1 MSTVQ
6 HCLHPCSFRVYLSSL
21 LNLKLTS
28 VTLLTVSTVS
38 IPAWVIGK
46 VLIMLKDQQS
56 KEDLNNQDDEN
67 VDSNLELSENGL
79 QKKLRHRSGVVSMSN
94 PKAENGMFME

>member
-1 MSTVQ
+1 MFTVQ
-6 HCLHPCSFRVYLSSL
+6 HCLDPCSFHVYLSSL

-67 VDSNLELSENGL
+67 YDSNLELSENGL

>member
-1 MSTVQ
+1 MTI
-6 HCLHPCSFRVYLSSL
+6 
-21 LNLKLTS
+21 
-28 VTLLTVSTVS
+28 STVS

-56 KEDLNNQDDEN
+56 KEDNLKNQEDEKD
-67 VDSNLELSENGL
+67 DSNFELSENGL
-79 QKKLRHRSGVVSMSN
+79 QKKLRHRSGVVSMST

>member
-1 MSTVQ
+1 M
-6 HCLHPCSFRVYLSSL
+6 
-21 LNLKLTS
+21 
-28 VTLLTVSTVS
+28 TLLTVPTVS

-56 KEDLNNQDDEN
+56 KEDNLSNQDDDEN
-67 VDSNLELSENGL
+67 DDSNLELSDNGL
-79 QKKLRHRSGVVSMSN
+79 QKKLRHKSGVVSMST

>member
-1 MSTVQ
+1 MK
-6 HCLHPCSFRVYLSSL
+6 YI
-21 LNLKLTS
+21 TS

-67 VDSNLELSENGL
+67 DDSNLELSENGL

>member
-1 MSTVQ
+1 M
-6 HCLHPCSFRVYLSSL
+6 
-21 LNLKLTS
+21 
-28 VTLLTVSTVS
+28 TLLTVSTVS

-56 KEDLNNQDDEN
+56 KEDNLNNQDDEN
-67 VDSNLELSENGL
+67 EDSNLELSENGL

>member
-1 MSTVQ
+1 M
-6 HCLHPCSFRVYLSSL
+6 
-21 LNLKLTS
+21 
-28 VTLLTVSTVS
+28 TLLTVITVS

-56 KEDLNNQDDEN
+56 KEDNLSNQDDDEN
-67 VDSNLELSENGL
+67 DDSNLELSDNGL

>member
-1 MSTVQ
+1 M
-6 HCLHPCSFRVYLSSL
+6 
-21 LNLKLTS
+21 
-28 VTLLTVSTVS
+28 TLLTVSTVS

-56 KEDLNNQDDEN
+56 KEDNLKNQEDEKD
-67 VDSNLELSENGL
+67 DSNFELSENGL
-79 QKKLRHRSGVVSMSN
+79 QKKLRHRSGIVSMST

>member
-1 MSTVQ
+1 MGIICPPAPST
-6 HCLHPCSFRVYLSSL
+6 F
-21 LNLKLTS
+21 
-28 VTLLTVSTVS
+28 VTLLTVTTVS

-56 KEDLNNQDDEN
+56 KEDNLKNQEDEN
-67 VDSNLELSENGL
+67 DDSNFELSENGL
-79 QKKLRHRSGVVSMSN
+79 QKKLRHRSGIVSMSN